1 MPEPKLLENDFS
13 MSENLNTENNLL
25 VPSTRRNLFK
35 GVATGLVAG
44 SVAGPA
50 ILSGAKKGKK
60 AGVRKGRINQSVVS
74 WCFADHWSVEETCKH
89 ARDLGCKS
97 VELIASKHWP
107 VLKKYGLTCAI
118 SGIPVEGP
126 PFIKGYNNP
135 EYHGWLIKA
144 TKQAI
149 DESADFGCPNVIA
162 FTGFSENFSKE
173 DGAKNCIEGFKKVAG
188 YAEERGVTICLEM
201 LNTRDGSDPNK
212 GHPGYQG
219 DHIDYCLDIVKQVG
233 SPRVKLL
240 FDIYHVQI
248 MDGDVIR
255 RIGECGD
262 FIGHIHTAG
271 NPGRGELDNNQEIN
285 YPPIMQALL
294 DIKYKGFVGQK
305 FIPTRDPAEG
315 LAQAVELCDI

>member
-1 MPEPKLLENDFS
+1 MPEAKLLENDFY

-60 AGVRKGRINQSVVS
+60 AGVKKGRINQSVVS

-188 YAEERGVTICLEM
+188 YAEKKGITI
-201 LNTRDGSDPNK
+201 
-212 GHPGYQG
+212 
-219 DHIDYCLDIVKQVG
+219 
-233 SPRVKLL
+233 
-240 FDIYHVQI
+240 
-248 MDGDVIR
+248 
-255 RIGECGD
+255 
-262 FIGHIHTAG
+262 
-271 NPGRGELDNNQEIN
+271 
-285 YPPIMQALL
+285 
-294 DIKYKGFVGQK
+294 
-305 FIPTRDPAEG
+305 
-315 LAQAVELCDI
+315 

>member
-1 MPEPKLLENDFS
+1 MQENKNS
-13 MSENLNTENNLL
+13 LSPTPGRLN
-25 VPSTRRNLFK
+25 RRSLFK
-35 GVATGLVAG
+35 GLTAGAVASTIPLSSGYGAEQG
-44 SVAGPA
+44 SHAR
-50 ILSGAKKGKK
+50 
-60 AGVRKGRINQSVVS
+60 GVKNGRINQSVVS
-74 WCFADHWSVEETCKH
+74 WCFASHWSVEETCEQAK
-89 ARDLGCKS
+89 RLGCTS
-97 VELIASKHWP
+97 IELIDSKSWP
-107 VLKKYGLTCAI
+107 ILKEYGLTCAI
-118 SGIPVEGP
+118 SGIPVEGK

-135 EYHGWLIKA
+135 SYHPMLIEA
-144 TKQAI
+144 TKTAI

-162 FTGFSENFSKE
+162 FTGYEENFSLE
-173 DGAKNCIEGFKKVAG
+173 EGAKNCVEGFKKVAG
-188 YAEERGVTICLEM
+188 YAEEKGVTICLEM

-255 RIGECGD
+255 RIGQCGD

-294 DIKYKGFVGQK
+294 DIKYQGFVGQE

>member
-1 MPEPKLLENDFS
+1 MQKNKNSLSNNSGKLN
-13 MSENLNTENNLL
+13 
-25 VPSTRRNLFK
+25 RRSLFK
-35 GVATGLVAG
+35 GLTAGAVASTLPISSGCAVEQG
-44 SVAGPA
+44 S
-50 ILSGAKKGKK
+50 SAK
-60 AGVRKGRINQSVVS
+60 GVKNGRIKQSVVS
-74 WCFADHWSVEETCKH
+74 WCFANHWSVEETCKQ
-89 ARDLGCKS
+89 AKNLGCTS
-97 VELIASKHWP
+97 IELIDSKSWST
-107 VLKKYGLTCAI
+107 LKEYGLTCAI
-118 SGIPVEGP
+118 SGIPVEGK

-135 EYHGWLIKA
+135 AYHPMLIEA
-144 TKQAI
+144 TKSAI

-162 FTGFSENFSKE
+162 FTGYEENFSLE
-173 DGAKNCIEGFKKVAG
+173 DGAKNCVEGFKKVAG
-188 YAEERGVTICLEM
+188 HAEKKGVTICLEM

-219 DHIDYCLDIVKQVG
+219 DHIDYCLDILKQVG

-262 FIGHIHTAG
+262 YIGHIHTAG
-271 NPGRGELDNNQEIN
+271 NPGRGELDDTQEIN

-294 DIKYKGFVGQK
+294 DIGYTGFVGQE

-315 LAQAVELCDI
+315 LAEAVELCDI